1 MVKRVFSFDRPVRRS
16 SAAAVTNGARKARAA
31 SPARRASRSTSANLA
46 ISAPTGVVVVLAT
59 WLALL
64 LIACDPARFAAVTAA
79 DLTTRTRS
87 AFAAEADVELARA
100 AAPAGL
106 KQLEGFLLV
115 AGPRRPL
122 LAALTEGFCG
132 WGAGF
137 LQDDW
142 ERDVLERGGD
152 GAEALASARLALG
165 RCARYAAMQLPP
177 PLAAIFEPSNDAAAA
192 NAALASAHR
201 ADAIPLYWLATAH
214 AALLG
219 MTGEISLVVH
229 VPRLLAVLR
238 RVNQLEP
245 ALFHG
250 QAHALLGV
258 LLASIPIFGDLA
270 AAEREFSIARAVTGG
285 RFLLVDVLAARAL
298 AVARGDRAQFTA
310 RLTRA
315 LTTSPAALPEA
326 RLANELAL
334 RMAKRYLRHGARW
347 FPPSSSSSP

>member
-1 MVKRVFSFDRPVRRS
+1 MVARMSSSEYQAGVRRS
-16 SAAAVTNGARKARAA
+16 SEAAVTEL
-31 SPARRASRSTSANLA
+31 ARRAAARGHRSLPVAAAAL
-46 ISAPTGVVVVLAT
+46 VLVP
-59 WLALL
+59 ALVL
-64 LIACDPARFAAVTAA
+64 GACDPARFAAATAA
-79 DLTTRTRS
+79 DLTARTGS
-87 AFAAEADVELARA
+87 AFSRESEVELARA

-122 LAALTEGFCG
+122 LAALTEAFCG

-177 PLAAIFEPSNDAAAA
+177 PLAQLLDPTVPAAAVT
-192 NAALASAHR
+192 AALDGAR
-201 ADAIPLYWLATAH
+201 RVDVEPLYWLATAH

-219 MTGEISLVVH
+219 MTGELTLAIH
-229 VPRLLAVLR
+229 VPRLLAMLR
-238 RVNQLEP
+238 RINQLEP
-245 ALFHG
+245 ALAHG

-258 LLASIPIFGDLA
+258 LLASIPIFGDLE
-270 AAEREFSIARAVTGG
+270 AAEREFATARAVTAG

-310 RLTRA
+310 LLTRA

-334 RMAKRYLRHGARW
+334 RMAKRYLRHGGRW
-347 FPPSSSSSP
+347 FPSPSASSRSSPPPPTP

>member
-1 MVKRVFSFDRPVRRS
+1 MVTSVLSFERQAGVRRP
-16 SAAAVTNGARKARAA
+16 SAAGVTGRAHRRPPRPTAVVAG
-31 SPARRASRSTSANLA
+31 LG
-46 ISAPTGVVVVLAT
+46 IVVL
-59 WLALL
+59 LL
-64 LIACDPARFAAVTAA
+64 QGACDPARFVAVTAA
-79 DLTTRTRS
+79 DLTSRTRS
-87 AFAAEADVELARA
+87 AFSRESDVELARA

-115 AGPRRPL
+115 SGPRRPL

-142 ERDVLERGGD
+142 EREVLERGGD
-152 GAEALASARLALG
+152 GAEAVASARLALG

-177 PLAAIFEPSNDAAAA
+177 PLARIFETADAVAATR
-192 NAALASAHR
+192 ALAGARR
-201 ADAIPLYWLATAH
+201 ADAGPLYWSATAH

-219 MTGEISLVVH
+219 MTGELGLVVH

-245 ALFHG
+245 SLAHG

-258 LLASIPIFGDLA
+258 LLASIPFFGDLD
-270 AAEREFSIARAVTGG
+270 AAEREFAAARAVTGG

-298 AVARGDRAQFTA
+298 AVARGERAQFTA
-310 RLTRA
+310 LLTRA

-347 FPPSSSSSP
+347 FAPTPPSTPTPPAPRELQRTP